1 MPFAAFNP
9 SFSHVA
15 GTKAEWTEYEARYG
29 EGFTARHAEVYAAAL
44 RSAEVNDAVRK
55 GNAHAAEL
63 LRAAGGNKQ
72 AALAAAFAEIDA
84 ALAPKLASAAQARA
98 A

>member
-1 MPFAAFNP
+1 MAAVFNP
-9 SFSHVA
+9 DFSHVSA
-15 GTKAEWTEYEARYG
+15 TKAQWAEYEARYG

-44 RSAEVNDAVRK
+44 RSAEVNDAVRRDRE
-55 GNAHAAEL
+55 HAAEL
-63 LRAAGGNKQ
+63 RRAAGGNKE

-84 ALAPKLASAAQARA
+84 DLTPKAAGAAQARA

>member
-9 SFSHVA
+9 SFSLVA
-15 GTKAEWTEYEARYG
+15 ATKAQWAEYEARYG
-29 EGFTARHAEVYAAAL
+29 DGFTARHAEVYAAAL
-44 RSAEVNDAVRK
+44 RSAEVHDAVRK

-63 LRAAGGNKQ
+63 LRAAGGNKE
-72 AALAAAFAEIDA
+72 AALTAAFAEIDA
-84 ALAPKLASAAQARA
+84 ELAPKVAGAAQARA